1 MSSADIQIIL
11 NELAEIKTQVKL
23 TNGRVTRLERAM
35 LLIAGIAIGAGL
47 LKSGYFSIMGL
58 WNYLS

>member
-23 TNGRVTRLERAM
+23 TNGRVTRLERIV
-35 LLIAGIAIGAGL
+35 LVTAGVLIGAGL
-47 LKSGYFSIMGL
+47 LKIGA
-58 WNYLS
+58 LSAFGM